1 MYPLFLKKA
10 VFLEDEVNTNI
21 MGYDWKNRREEVL
34 WFISNL
40 DIQKGQNFLKSNN
53 IKYLYLVKAV
63 SPLQEELLKLGST
76 ELDLEKIF
84 ENKES
89 IIYRYGENIGSN

>member
-1 MYPLFLKKA
+1 MYPLFLKKL
-10 VFLEDEVNTNI
+10 FLEDEVNTNI

-53 IKYLYLVKAV
+53 IKYLYLVK
-63 SPLQEELLKLGST
+63 LFHRFRK
-76 ELDLEKIF
+76 
-84 ENKES
+84 N
-89 IIYRYGENIGSN
+89 Y